1 MSAPTLPDLT
11 GFPGVALAQV
21 DGVPVLLAPRDG
33 NVSAGIVFRVGSA
46 HETLATS
53 GITHLV
59 EHLALR
65 GQVLS
70 EAHLNGQ
77 THADVTVFHVT
88 GPAADA
94 VAYLNDVCA
103 SLRDLP
109 LDQAET
115 EKEILRSEADGKNVG
130 FTGQLRINRHG
141 ASGHGLVGYGERG
154 LDRITTDE
162 VRDWAATWFT
172 RENAVAWITVDA
184 VPDGLDLT
192 LPAGR
197 RMPAPAVTDVLQGT
211 PAYLTGLRDGV
222 AVDAVVPRGDAGT
235 VATWV
240 IREVLHRDLRQAA
253 DIATSVDAG
262 HDLLNAEQARVS
274 AVVQA
279 AEGKQDA
286 AAGGL
291 ADALSGLRFHVADD
305 DLAAARAGALD
316 EVAELAAA
324 SPADLLPSLAYR
336 TVTGRHLEGP
346 AQIRARVERV
356 TADDVRAV
364 AREIWA
370 NALWY
375 GPAAMDWAGLVPA
388 LRWSPAR
395 AEGRAYPRIDA
406 PDVSLVL
413 APDGVGLVA
422 PDGAVTVRF
431 ADCVLLESVPDGARV
446 LTGADGFRV
455 VIEPTLYQGLTAEDV
470 TAHVDPRVPED
481 LVVHHPARA
490 PGDVPVAEPPR
501 PEVGQQ
507 AGKPS
512 VWGTIVRVAGL
523 WVAGV
528 LLLGGGQLAAESL
541 FGTEIRLGFL
551 PVLALG
557 LASVALV
564 RKRHGKGDR

>member
-11 GFPGVALAQV
+11 GYPGIALAEA
-21 DGVPVLLAPRDG
+21 DGIPVLLAPRDG
-33 NVSAGIVFRVGSA
+33 NVGAGIVFRVGSA

-65 GQVLS
+65 GQLLS

-77 THADVTVFHVT
+77 THADVTVFHVA

-109 LDQAET
+109 LDQIET
-115 EKEILRSEADGKNVG
+115 EKEVLRSEADGKKQG
-130 FTGQLRINRHG
+130 FAGQVRINRHG
-141 ASGHGLVGYGERG
+141 ARGHGLVGYGERG
-154 LDRITTDE
+154 LDRITPDE

-172 RENAVAWITVDA
+172 RENAVVWITEDA

-197 RMPAPAVTDVLQGT
+197 RMSPPTVTDVLRDT
-211 PAYLTGLRDGV
+211 PAYMTGLRDGV
-222 AVDAVVPRGDAGT
+222 ALDAVVPRGDAGT
-235 VATWV
+235 VAAWV
-240 IREVLHRDLRQAA
+240 IREVLHRDLRRDA
-253 DIATSVDAG
+253 DIASSVDV
-262 HDLLNAEQARVS
+262 DYDILDVEQARVS

-279 AEGKQDA
+279 VEGRQDA
-286 AAGGL
+286 AVGGF
-291 ADALSGLRFHVADD
+291 ADALGGLRFHVADE
-305 DLAAARAGALD
+305 DLSAARAGAVEEL
-316 EVAELAAA
+316 AEIAAA
-324 SPADLLPSLAYR
+324 SPAQLLPSVAYR
-336 TVTGRHLEGP
+336 MVTGRHLEGP
-346 AQIRARVERV
+346 AQIRERVERV

-375 GPAAMDWAGLVPA
+375 GPAAMDWAGFVPA
-388 LRWSPAR
+388 PQWSLVR
-395 AEGRAYPRIDA
+395 AEGRSYPRVDA

-422 PDGAVTVRF
+422 PEGAVTVRF
-431 ADCVLLESVPDGARV
+431 TDCVLMETVPDGARV

-455 VIEPTLYQGLTAEDV
+455 VIEPTLYQDLTAEDV
-470 TAHVDPRVPED
+470 TAHVDPRVPD
-481 LVVHHPARA
+481 DVVVRHPARA
-490 PGDVPVAEPPR
+490 PEDVPVAEPPR
-501 PEVGQQ
+501 TETTKR
-507 AGKPS
+507 AGRPS
-512 VWGTIVRVAGL
+512 VWGTILRL
-523 WVAGV
+523 AGV
-528 LLLGGGQLAAESL
+528 WVGGVLVLGGGQLAAESL
-541 FGTEIRLGFL
+541 FGSEIRLGFL

-557 LASVALV
+557 FASVALV